1 MSREAQS
8 EFSCRLIACGTMNTN
23 ATRVCVDETQLIKTE
38 LLVECVQAGSR
49 SWGWNA
55 GHVELICGVR
65 PRSSQAADALF
76 GFSHRVAVAD
86 ISPVYRVPEAA
97 RNRIRGRFQCFALL
111 LLLFKIHLQNTC
123 CWCSPV
129 SRLPSPASHPSI
141 TSLGLHARQSP
152 CASANHPPD
161 SSVLFFSK
169 PRTQPPSR
177 QHSHHSEGPAT
188 TLRILRHNIYRTYPS
203 PIPQPAVRRCCNGP
217 G

>member
-97 RNRIRGRFQCFALL
+97 RNRIRGRFQRPYYYCYSRYIFRILVVGVLPSPDSRLL
-111 LLLFKIHLQNTC
+111 LLTPLSH
-123 CWCSPV
+123 
-129 SRLPSPASHPSI
+129 RLDCMHVK
-141 TSLGLHARQSP
+141 SP

-188 TLRILRHNIYRTYPS
+188 TLRILRHSIYRTYPS